1 MIHKLMT
8 TTRVNYSGKLA
19 LIAALIFG
27 LAISSQ
33 VSAKPLSPEGK
44 AAVEQH
50 FERLAQQ
57 QEMSEEQLISGIET
71 TLDAQIAQVEQRFM
85 KETCAKHQRHYDR
98 QSQSCYE

>member
-19 LIAALIFG
+19 LVAALIFG

-33 VSAKPLSPEGK
+33 VSAEPLSADGK

-50 FERLAQQ
+50 FARLAQQ
-57 QEMSEEQLISGIET
+57 QEMSDEQLIGDIET
-71 TLDAQIAQVEQRFM
+71 TLDTQITQFEQRFM
-85 KETCAKHQRHYDR
+85 KETCTKHQRHYDR
-98 QSQSCYE
+98 QSQTCYE